1 MFRQSDFHGRIHPL
15 PLMPRCQKSPETR
28 HFFGGQSLTRDIN
41 TTVSTWHEEMKQ
53 LIHTCASKRELVH

>member
-1 MFRQSDFHGRIHPL
+1 MFRKSDFHGRIHPL

-41 TTVSTWHEEMKQ
+41 TTVST
-53 LIHTCASKRELVH
+53 CSV